1 MYSRDVLNKYW
12 DAKLDKIKQ
21 VLEKNNFEVF
31 ISPSLKDAKQVFIDN
46 ILNKLDTVDKIAF
59 GGSLTVVESGIY
71 DYLKELGT
79 YNIIDTYDWSIPQ
92 EEFIERRR
100 QALLSDLFITGTNA
114 VTEDG
119 VLINLDGFGNRVG
132 AIAFGP
138 RYVTLLV
145 GRNKIVSDL
154 QDGINRIK
162 NYAAPINTIRLNR
175 KTPCTKTLECE
186 DCNSPDRICNVWVI
200 TEKSVPPKRIKI
212 ILINE
217 DCGF

>member
-1 MYSRDVLNKYW
+1 MYSRDLLNKYW
-12 DAKLDKIKQ
+12 DAKLENIKQ

-31 ISPSLKDAKQVFIDN
+31 ISPSLKDAKQIFIDE
-46 ILNKLDTVDKIAF
+46 ILNKLDNVDKIAF

-71 DYLKELGT
+71 DYLKGAEK
-79 YNIIDTYDWSIPQ
+79 YNIIDTYDRNVDQ

-114 VTEDG
+114 ITEDG
-119 VLINLDGFGNRVG
+119 ILVNLDGFGNRVA

-138 RYVTLLV
+138 KYVTLLV
-145 GRNKIVSDL
+145 GRNKVVSDL

-162 NYAAPINTIRLNR
+162 NYSACVNAIRLNR
-175 KTPCTKTLECE
+175 KTPCTKILECK

-217 DCGF
+217 DCGI